1 MHCLY
6 SDLHLKRQSLLLSL
20 RKGKKRLSDG
30 CQTGLSLASKRTR
43 LSQTPTEH
51 STSTGSAI
59 AADNGETTAHSAVS
73 ANATGLP
80 ILSTSLDDTATGL
93 PILSTSLDDTA
104 TGLPILSTSLDDT
117 ATGLPILST
126 SLDDTATGL
135 PILSTSLDDTATGLP
150 ILSTSLDDTA
160 TGLPILSTSLD
171 DTATGLPI
179 LSTSLDDTA
188 TGLPILSTSLDDT
201 ATGLPILSTSLDD
214 TATGL
219 PILSTS
225 LDDTDKLRAKT
236 SRVRQELKPVSNSV
250 QRTPGKTE
258 LPQLYAPEGVD
269 PAGYTVTILHRLDNY
284 FLQLRLAQ
292 GRVVMRVP
300 WSQPIPAY
308 ARQPRNTLD
317 YRFCPQRRRGKGK
330 AVGHHGWPT
339 IDLKTGEVSRRP
351 SGSSSGAGT
360 SAGKQSPSRSSSRR
374 RSVPRCEGEDD
385 SSVSPQQTSG
395 AGTPARFQRSQ
406 RRKVLSASVD
416 EQQLFVPDKPNQTA
430 AASQKKKS
438 VSVAAHSTT
447 ADTPPITG
455 PETHSAAR
463 EPPSVIP
470 VSVASDSS
478 TGGTSSDRPSSSTAV
493 SCVPPSVASQLS
505 PQPQTQT
512 LEPDS
517 VPSSSQVVTAPP
529 RWEERDSEG
538 EGGGLGGGLG
548 EEEDD
553 GEDDGEG
560 EGGREGGEE
569 REIEEAASSNIEAS
583 EVIGVRGSRKRQRR
597 AYLLEDSDTDT
608 EAGMDTNSCSPAVP
622 IGISSK
628 NSVSVDVMPSGCR
641 SGKNSTNGN
650 VAAAGR
656 TESGSLVSPFAAAL
670 AAGNSGKLLKRCT
683 RTKLS
688 VKAVRARQP
697 QQKRVDVTS
706 DVIDLT
712 EDSQNSL
719 HVTPGPNPHSPT
731 DPSSLPL
738 TSHPSKAKETGGG
751 GRDREEEEKVPC
763 PLCAKSFPQSAIEA
777 HAASCQTTSP
787 VLPSSSSSSS
797 KKRPLLLKPR
807 FNKLVSL

>member
-1 MHCLY
+1 MHCSY
-6 SDLHLKRQSLLLSL
+6 RDLHLKRQSLLLSL

-30 CQTGLSLASKRTR
+30 CQTGLSLASKRPR

-80 ILSTSLDDTATGL
+80 ILSTSLDDT
-93 PILSTSLDDTA
+93 
-104 TGLPILSTSLDDT
+104 
-117 ATGLPILST
+117 
-126 SLDDTATGL
+126 
-135 PILSTSLDDTATGLP
+135 
-150 ILSTSLDDTA
+150 
-160 TGLPILSTSLD
+160 
-171 DTATGLPI
+171 
-179 LSTSLDDTA
+179 
-188 TGLPILSTSLDDT
+188 
-201 ATGLPILSTSLDD
+201 
-214 TATGL
+214 
-219 PILSTS
+219 
-225 LDDTDKLRAKT
+225 DKLRAKT

-250 QRTPGKTE
+250 QRTPDKTE

-269 PAGYTVTILHRLDNY
+269 PAGYTATILHRLDSY

-351 SGSSSGAGT
+351 SGSSSGAAT

-385 SSVSPQQTSG
+385 SSVSPQRTSG

-430 AASQKKKS
+430 AASQKKS
-438 VSVAAHSTT
+438 VSVAAHSTA
-447 ADTPPITG
+447 ADSPPITG
-455 PETHSAAR
+455 PESDSAAR
-463 EPPSVIP
+463 EPPSVLP
-470 VSVASDSS
+470 VNVASDSS
-478 TGGTSSDRPSSSTAV
+478 TGGTSSSTAV

-505 PQPQTQT
+505 PQQLT
-512 LEPDS
+512 LDPDS
-517 VPSSSQVVTAPP
+517 VPSSSQVATPP
-529 RWEERDSEG
+529 PQWEERDSEG
-538 EGGGLGGGLG
+538 EGGGEG
-548 EEEDD
+548 EEE
-553 GEDDGEG
+553 EDGEG
-560 EGGREGGEE
+560 EGGEE

-597 AYLLEDSDTDT
+597 AHLLEDSDTDT
-608 EAGMDTNSCSPAVP
+608 EAGMDTNSCSPAMP

-628 NSVSVDVMPSGCR
+628 NSHSVDVMPSGCR

-670 AAGNSGKLLKRCT
+670 AAGNRGKLLKRST

-697 QQKRVDVTS
+697 QQKRVDIAS

-719 HVTPGPNPHSPT
+719 HVTPSPNPHSPT
-731 DPSSLPL
+731 DPSSLPP

-751 GRDREEEEKVPC
+751 GGGGREEEEKKVEC
-763 PLCAKSFPQSAIEA
+763 PLCTKSFPQLAIEA

-797 KKRPLLLKPR
+797 SSNKKRPLLLRPR